1 MSACNS
7 ETTESTPAAPKSK
20 AETETKV
27 IETPNGNYL
36 TFSAQAKPYGLHI
49 PVGWTVKEHAKS
61 GTLEAKM
68 LAKKDTIDFLAKV
81 ELDIRKSRMAY
92 NEQLK
97 KMEAQPMD
105 LAEVTKKYLEGLERN
120 FDEME
125 IMGVEGTKIAGAN
138 AKVATYTYLKES
150 DFVNT
155 IKAKTYIC
163 YHDSEMYILSFKE
176 EKADFEAVEAM
187 FEEMK
192 NSFHFD

>member
-7 ETTESTPAAPKSK
+7 ETTESTSTPTKSK
-20 AETETKV
+20 TDKETKV
-27 IETPNGNYL
+27 IETANGNYL

-61 GTLEAKM
+61 GTLEAKTP
-68 LAKKDTIDFLAKV
+68 AKKDTIDFPSKV
-81 ELDIRKSRMAY
+81 ELDIRKSRMVY
-92 NEQLK
+92 NEQTK

-105 LAEVTKKYLEGLERN
+105 LAAVTKQYLEGLQRN

-125 IMGVEGTKIAGAN
+125 IIGVEDTKIAGTN
-138 AKVATYTYLKES
+138 AKIATYIYLKES
-150 DFVNT
+150 DFVNK
-155 IKAKTYIC
+155 IKAKTYIS

-176 EKADFEAVEAM
+176 EVIGFEAVELI

-192 NSFHFD
+192 NSFQFD